1 METPPAVTSR
11 RSTSHNSVYIP
22 LEPFLSI
29 FIVVMLAIF
38 FTAILVDRR
47 ANDNEL
53 ELETL
58 RAQTAQEIAALRK
71 MLLDFQLK
79 ADRNCI
85 D

>member
-38 FTAILVDRR
+38 FTAIDRR